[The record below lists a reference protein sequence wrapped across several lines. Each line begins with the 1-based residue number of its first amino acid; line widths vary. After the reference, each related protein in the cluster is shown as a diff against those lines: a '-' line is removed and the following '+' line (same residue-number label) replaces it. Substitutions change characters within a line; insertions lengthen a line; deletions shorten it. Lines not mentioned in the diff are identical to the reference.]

1 MTNTI
6 ETHSP
11 PRIERLTVKNYRALR
26 DVTFENLPSL
36 TVLLGANGSGK
47 STVFDVFAFLSEC
60 FQEGGLRRAW
70 DKRGRFKEL
79 RSRDQ
84 EGNIVIEIAYRERA
98 DSPGIDYPLI
108 TYHLEIREEGT
119 RPIVAREWMRWKRQH
134 PGAPFYFLNFTDGK
148 GEVITGDMP
157 ESKDNRVPKQLGS
170 PDMLA
175 VGTLGNL
182 AENPRIM
189 ALKGFITGWHLSYLS
204 ANNARIIPDAGPME
218 KLSQTGDNLANVIQ
232 FIKEQ
237 HPERLEKITDT
248 LRRRVPRL
256 EGVDADLLD
265 SGHLLLKVKDAPFS
279 TGVQAKYLS
288 DGTLK
293 LLAYLVLLNDPTPSP
308 LIGLEEPENF
318 LHPKLLIELA
328 EECNIS
334 SGQSQMLATTHS
346 PFFINGM
353 QPNQVWALGR
363 GEDGYTQAMKAADM
377 PGILEMMRAGAKL
390 GDLWMEGYFK
400 LGNPL

>member
-1 MTNTI
+1 MNSPSITR
-6 ETHSP
+6 SP
-11 PRIERLTVKNYRALR
+11 PRIERLTVKNYRALK
-26 DVTFENLPSL
+26 DVTFDNLPAL
-36 TVLLGANGSGK
+36 AVLLGANGSGK

-84 EGNIVIEIAYRERA
+84 EGNITIELAYREQA
-98 DSPGIDYPLI
+98 DTASIAHPLI
-108 TYHLEIREEGT
+108 TYHLEILEVHN
-119 RPIVAREWMRWKRQH
+119 RPVVAHEWMRWKRRH
-134 PGAPFYFLNFTDGK
+134 PGAPFRFLDFRRGQGK
-148 GEVITGDMP
+148 VISGEMP
-157 ESKDNRVPKQLGS
+157 EADDQKINAELKS
-170 PDMLA
+170 PDLLA

-182 AENPRIM
+182 AENPRVM
-189 ALKGFITGWHLSYLS
+189 ALKDFITGWHLSYLS
-204 ANNARIIPDAGPME
+204 ASNARIIPDAGPME

-237 HPERLEKITDT
+237 HPERLESIIEV

-256 EGVDADLLD
+256 EGVEADLLD

-279 TGVQAKYLS
+279 SGVQAKYLS

-293 LLAYLVLLNDPTPSP
+293 LLAYLVLLNDPNPSP

-328 EECNIS
+328 EECN
-334 SGQSQMLATTHS
+334 QVADRSQMLVTTHS

-353 QPNQVWALGR
+353 RPEQVWALGR
-363 GEDGYTQAMKAADM
+363 GEDGYTLVKRTADM
-377 PGILEMMRAGAKL
+377 PGVREMMQAGAKL
-390 GDLWMEGYFK
+390 GDLWMEGYFD
-400 LGNPL
+400 LGDPR